1 MSNEIA
7 QYGGN
12 APSPFQPN
20 QTVVRASQQPDQM
33 ARLREWAELY
43 IQIGEAAKY
52 LAATDFVPAGLQG
65 KPEAVAAAM
74 MKGSELGIDPLDALQ
89 NIHVVKGKVGF
100 AAEFMRRRII
110 EAGHEIRIKESTDT
124 RCVIEGRRKDSEE
137 WQRVT
142 FTADN
147 AKTAGIDIKAY
158 PADKLV
164 ARASSR
170 LCRRVF
176 PDVLGGSL
184 IIEDVIDG
192 EIIADPTSTEDGVQ
206 RAVESAPIQRKTSP
220 RKAAAK
226 KAAAAPKKATAAP
239 VNDPGDQPPLPG
251 DDPAPATTAA
261 SSATES
267 VTEVGQNSQ
276 GEEAITKPQLAKLH
290 AMMTKFDLGDRA
302 AGLTWLSENLKREI
316 TTSKDISKAEAHSLI
331 EQFERWE
338 AEDAAKGQ
346 Q

>member
-12 APSPFQPN
+12 APSPFQSN

-192 EIIADPTSTEDGVQ
+192 EVIADPTPTGDGAQ
-206 RAVESAPIQRKTSP
+206 PAVESAPIQRKTSP
-220 RKAAAK
+220 RKTAARK
-226 KAAAAPKKATAAP
+226 AAPKKAAAP

-251 DDPAPATTAA
+251 DEPAASDPAPKPE
-261 SSATES
+261 TEQ

-276 GEEAITKPQLAKLH
+276 GEEAITKPQLTKLH
-290 AMMTKFDLGDRA
+290 AMMTKFDLGDRE
-302 AGLTWLSENLKREI
+302 AGLTWLSENLKRQI
-316 TTSKDISKAEAHSLI
+316 TTSKDVSKAETHSLI
-331 EQFERWE
+331 EQFEQWE
-338 AEDAAKGQ
+338 REDAAKGQ